1 MRITNLS
8 ITLAFLLSGCI
19 SYADKPTQLMVD
31 QQLRKTKKL
40 VVFQSNISAVELTDR
55 AINKNCGVESKT
67 FSTIQP
73 TGSGLV
79 AVTSEYDYSV
89 DRGMWSD
96 GAIWIALRTDGLFHG
111 TPIGYRLNPV
121 ANGTEVTVYAADR
134 RKLQEIKEQVEA
146 GTLFCDWR
154 KYSYPYD

>member
-1 MRITNLS
+1 MRITTFS
-8 ITLAFLLSGCI
+8 IALAFLLSGCI

-89 DRGMWSD
+89 DRG
-96 GAIWIALRTDGLFHG
+96 A
-111 TPIGYRLNPV
+111 
-121 ANGTEVTVYAADR
+121 
-134 RKLQEIKEQVEA
+134 
-146 GTLFCDWR
+146 
-154 KYSYPYD
+154 